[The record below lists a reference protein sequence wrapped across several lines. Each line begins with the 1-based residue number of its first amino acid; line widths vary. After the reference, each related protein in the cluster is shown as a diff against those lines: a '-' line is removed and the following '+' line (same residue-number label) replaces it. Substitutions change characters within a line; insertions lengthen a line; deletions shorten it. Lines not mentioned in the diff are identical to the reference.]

1 MNKKRLKD
9 LKEKLEKEKVQI
21 EKELE
26 TFAKRDKKLEG
37 DWNTLFPHR
46 NDSSGGSALES
57 AADEVEEYTRLLP
70 IEYNLELRLK
80 NINLALK
87 KIKEGKYGVCE
98 NCKKQITLER
108 LKIYPEART
117 CLKCKNQ
124 K

>member
-37 DWNTLFPHR
+37 DWNTRFPHHD
-46 NDSSGGSALES
+46 DSSGSSALES